1 MIISLVRTIILY
13 ILIIAALRLTGKRQL
28 GELQPSE
35 LVLSIMISDLACVP
49 MANTGIP
56 LLGGVIP
63 MVTIVSM
70 EIILSFIILKSNR
83 ARRVIT
89 GQPSIIISKGVVN
102 QREMERLRINIDD
115 LMEELRQKNV
125 VSIEEVNYAILE
137 TTGKLSVFSRNDLNP
152 VQKSDVDIK
161 VEKFASIPVPIIADG
176 ELDEGNLKKLGLDH
190 GWISKTLKEHGIK
203 NKKGVLYMTVDENK
217 KVFIIKRDRSGGN
230 SDESA

>member
-70 EIILSFIILKSNR
+70 EIILSYIILKSNK

-115 LMEELRQKNV
+115 LMEELRQKSI

-137 TTGKLSVFSRNDLNP
+137 TTGKLSVFPRDDLNA
-152 VQKSDVDIK
+152 VQRSDIDIK
-161 VEKFASIPVPIIADG
+161 VERYAPMPVPVIADG
-176 ELDEGNLKKLGLDH
+176 ELDRQNLERLGLDER
-190 GWISKTLKEHGIK
+190 WLKKTLSERGISD
-203 NKKGVLYMTVDENK
+203 KKGVLYMTVDENK
-217 KVFIIKRDRSGGN
+217 KAFIIKRDRRGRKN
-230 SDESA
+230 DEGA

>member
-70 EIILSFIILKSNR
+70 EIILSYIILKSNK

-115 LMEELRQKNV
+115 LMEELRQKSI

-137 TTGKLSVFSRNDLNP
+137 TTGKLSVFPRDDLNA
-152 VQKSDVDIK
+152 VQRSDIDIK
-161 VEKFASIPVPIIADG
+161 VERYAPMPVPVIADG
-176 ELDEGNLKKLGLDH
+176 EIDRQNLERLGLDER
-190 GWISKTLKEHGIK
+190 WLKKTLSERGISD
-203 NKKGVLYMTVDENK
+203 KKGVLYMTVDENK
-217 KVFIIKRDRSGGN
+217 KAFIIKRDRRGRKSY
-230 SDESA
+230 ESA

>member
-70 EIILSFIILKSNR
+70 EIILSYIILKSNK

-115 LMEELRQKNV
+115 LMEELRQKSI

-137 TTGKLSVFSRNDLNP
+137 TTGTLSVFPRDDLNA
-152 VQKSDVDIK
+152 VQRSDIDIK
-161 VEKFASIPVPIIADG
+161 VERYAPMPVPVIADG
-176 ELDEGNLKKLGLDH
+176 ELDRQNLERLGLDER
-190 GWISKTLKEHGIK
+190 WLKKTLSERGISD
-203 NKKGVLYMTVDENK
+203 KKGVLYMTVDENK
-217 KVFIIKRDRSGGN
+217 KAFIIKRDRRGRKN
-230 SDESA
+230 DEGA

>member
-70 EIILSFIILKSNR
+70 EIILSYIILKSNK

-115 LMEELRQKNV
+115 LMEELRQKSI

-137 TTGKLSVFSRNDLNP
+137 TTGKLSVFP
-152 VQKSDVDIK
+152 
-161 VEKFASIPVPIIADG
+161 
-176 ELDEGNLKKLGLDH
+176 
-190 GWISKTLKEHGIK
+190 
-203 NKKGVLYMTVDENK
+203 
-217 KVFIIKRDRSGGN
+217 RD
-230 SDESA
+230 D

>member
-1 MIISLVRTIILY
+1 MVISLVRTVILY

-56 LLGGVIP
+56 LLGGIIP
-63 MVTIVSM
+63 MVAIVSM
-70 EIILSFIILKSNR
+70 EIILSFIILKSNK
-83 ARRVIT
+83 ARRFIT

-102 QREMERLRINIDD
+102 QREMARLRINIDD
-115 LMEELRQKNV
+115 LMEELRQKNI

-137 TTGKLSVFSRNDLNP
+137 TTGKLSVFPRNDLYT
-152 VQKSDVDIK
+152 VQRSDLNIG
-161 VEKFASIPVPIIADG
+161 VEKYTSMPSPIIADG
-176 ELDEGNLKKLGLDH
+176 ELDRHNLKKLGFNEAWL
-190 GWISKTLKEHGIK
+190 KRTLKNNGIASLG
-203 NKKGVLYMTVDENK
+203 GVLYMTADENG

-230 SDESA
+230 ENESA

>member
-70 EIILSFIILKSNR
+70 EIILSYIILKSNK

-115 LMEELRQKNV
+115 LMEELRQKSI

-137 TTGKLSVFSRNDLNP
+137 TTGKLSVFPRDDLNA
-152 VQKSDVDIK
+152 VQRSDIDIK
-161 VEKFASIPVPIIADG
+161 VERYAPMPVPVIADG
-176 ELDEGNLKKLGLDH
+176 ELDRQNLERLGLDER
-190 GWISKTLKEHGIK
+190 WLKKTLSERGISD
-203 NKKGVLYMTVDENK
+203 KKGVLYMTVDENK
-217 KVFIIKRDRSGGN
+217 KAFIIKRDRRGRK

>member
-70 EIILSFIILKSNR
+70 EIILSYIILKSNK

-115 LMEELRQKNV
+115 LMEELRQKSI

-137 TTGKLSVFSRNDLNP
+137 TTGKLSVFPRDDLNA
-152 VQKSDVDIK
+152 VQRSDIDIK
-161 VEKFASIPVPIIADG
+161 VERYAPMPVPVIADG
-176 ELDEGNLKKLGLDH
+176 EIDRQNLERLGLDER
-190 GWISKTLKEHGIK
+190 WLKKTLSERGISD
-203 NKKGVLYMTVDENK
+203 KKGVLYMTVDENK
-217 KVFIIKRDRSGGN
+217 KAFIIKRDRRGRK